1 MRESHCA
8 VVATIDSAEE
18 AEVLARGI
26 VDARLAACVQIV
38 GPIRSIYRWA
48 GDVQSEQEWQ
58 CWIKTSADRLDA
70 LTEHIKKNHNYDVPE
85 VVALPIMGGSADY
98 LSWVTDETRPV

>member
-1 MRESHCA
+1 M
-8 VVATIDSAEE
+8 TTTDSAEE

-38 GPIRSIYRWA
+38 GPIRSIYRWK
-48 GDVQSEQEWQ
+48 GNVQSEQEWQ

-70 LTEHIKKNHNYDVPE
+70 LTEHIKKNHTYDVPE
-85 VVALPIMGGSADY
+85 VVALPIVGGSADY
-98 LSWVTDETRPV
+98 LSWMTGETRSA